1 MLSSTADAEQPTHT
15 SVTALLARRSL
26 KRPRDDD
33 EEQLQESCVNLL
45 MRNQNT
51 SLLLQEMTAQQRIS
65 SAGLELHTH
74 MQTAALEDEL
84 RRLSQLTDVPL
95 SLLCVRVVTE
105 ALQDRISHTDHVLL
119 SAEQRAEV
127 CVLLKSAQ
135 ALMSAGL
142 FSAEL
147 LWQEYWRTQPI
158 LEVVYHLH
166 THSIL
171 TLDLLLDRDAA
182 VSSWI
187 SDQLKALCVS
197 MKNTEEEQQL
207 QKHMLDTVVC
217 VLVRRAFE
225 DCTHKHSQTC
235 VFILDS
241 MLTWLLDSLN
251 DKDTETSSASV
262 WIQVFDASVF
272 GVCVSEDTLRQFF
285 THTLT
290 RVLTHRPVFTVSDAI
305 AVQSD
310 WSFAKTPALLTA
322 LFRKLCVLFSVQ
334 CVLAQL
340 QQVLETHE
348 VNWRLILS
356 CVSHLLVFDCQT
368 QSCLSEVLRALLSS
382 AFLLFDVEQMIS
394 VFLLVRQA
402 ALEGPAVFR
411 SYSDW
416 FKLSFAGA
424 SGAHAKSKKTTV
436 FLLKFLSDLVP
447 FEPPQYLKVHVLHP
461 PFVSGKHRSVLQEY
475 VSLARTRLRDLK
487 VSLEESGIFEVVNG
501 SAGAPACGAQQDV
514 EKAVT
519 LFINTGKIPA
529 TVIEASI
536 FRRPY
541 FMSRFLPALLS
552 PRVLPPQADSRM
564 SFIEA
569 LRRAEKIPAALYCSY
584 TESCQRETHTLREGV
599 CDSSDGGHLMVL
611 QDQFQCL
618 RRIICDG
625 AADGEVCAQL
635 SRISLTLNNIGADED
650 TGTDVITLNLLSADW
665 THATLANLILQSFCL
680 CLLDSAKISPPNRQG
695 SWACVLVKALL
706 AHRWLISA
714 LLHRLWDLLQN
725 QGEALSA
732 AHVLGLSALHVE
744 LHHCRSVCPP
754 VQLLPSA
761 DARCV
766 SECVC
771 DALSCCTDTHMHTCL
786 RFCVSVLSYGL
797 CRATAQAEELHVFI
811 PHTLFK
817 KAQFVM
823 SRLVPETRALLI
835 GGLDSESPSAPAG
848 GLQESAVALW
858 RNTHIRALRRQPDYQ
873 LSFSDWLTAELQVQ
887 RSRDALT
894 DAERQEFQQW
904 ACELYYLPMAAAD
917 GGCGGDVTQSCAR
930 IITALLDQHTL
941 SQAAG
946 THGHTD
952 SCLPDLLSL
961 LQALLYEAAVTPQ
974 KTPDDT
980 HHFLWD
986 LIESRCSV
994 TPDPQ
999 CIAEQLRY
1007 QQTLQNISRVVCVL
1021 PAALLIRVDTGGSAL
1036 DCRRIIKHITDVQMR
1051 TCVPDALLSCKLT
1064 TLFLKAIVSGSVSCR
1079 SPADAVN
1086 ECVCVFSTRCPL
1098 LLLSAVRWWARV
1110 SSVLVCQWRRLTA
1123 GETLPDQLQMLEDT
1137 HCWSARVCGGLSSST
1152 PAAPS
1157 WLLAAALQASL
1168 QHSDPT
1174 AALAQLDHTHT
1185 QVLLFLFLYSVIE
1198 LISAHLSQQE
1208 CVERVRGVCVCLLTR
1223 LQGHSDWLLLFDQ
1236 SGSDHELC
1244 EFRARV
1250 ISHHALRLL
1259 PLAFYSVLCAVDS
1272 QLLQGLVSSPGFLHS
1287 AGVSYRKLSE
1297 LYLSAESA
1305 GRPQVLLDARRVLLS
1320 SISLSSPDC
1329 LTCAQRK
1336 QLQSEL
1342 EQLDAEMAAA
1352 FSGKHTSTSALTQ
1365 T

>member
-1 MLSSTADAEQPTHT
+1 MLSSTADPEQLTHT

-26 KRPRDDD
+26 KRPRDDDDDD

-51 SLLLQEMTAQQRIS
+51 SLLLQEITAQRRIS
-65 SAGLELHTH
+65 GAGLELHTH

-119 SAEQRAEV
+119 SAEQRVCHRHCSLITLCLMPELMRVCCV
-127 CVLLKSAQ
+127 CVC
-135 ALMSAGL
+135 
-142 FSAEL
+142 
-147 LWQEYWRTQPI
+147 
-158 LEVVYHLH
+158 V
-166 THSIL
+166 
-171 TLDLLLDRDAA
+171 
-182 VSSWI
+182 
-187 SDQLKALCVS
+187 CVS
-197 MKNTEEEQQL
+197 A
-207 QKHMLDTVVC
+207 VVC

-225 DCTHKHSQTC
+225 DCTHKLSQKC

-251 DKDTETSSASV
+251 EKDTETSAASV

-348 VNWRLILS
+348 VNWRLILC
-356 CVSHLLVFDCQT
+356 CVSHLLVFDSQT

-394 VFLLVRQA
+394 VFLLARQA
-402 ALEGPAVFR
+402 ALEGPAVFQ

-461 PFVSGKHRSVLQEY
+461 PFVSGKFRSVLQEY

-501 SAGAPACGAQQDV
+501 SAGAPVCGAQQDV

-552 PRVLPPQADSRM
+552 PRVLPPQADGRM

-584 TESCQRETHTLREGV
+584 TESCQRETHTLREGELDKTRTHSNTHTNTHSEKVSWIKRAHTLTHTLTHTQRSV
-599 CDSSDGGHLMVL
+599 CVH
-611 QDQFQCL
+611 
-618 RRIICDG
+618 
-625 AADGEVCAQL
+625 AEVCAQL
-635 SRISLTLNNIGADED
+635 SRISLTLKNINTDED
-650 TGTDVITLNLLSADW
+650 TRSDVITLDLLSADW
-665 THATLANLILQSFCL
+665 THAALAGLILQSFCL
-680 CLLDSAKISPPNRQG
+680 CILDAAKISPPNRQG

-714 LLHRLWDLLQN
+714 LLHRLWDLLQH

-744 LHHCRSVCPP
+744 LHRCRSVCPP

-835 GGLDSESPSAPAG
+835 GEQVSEPLCAPAG

-858 RNTHIRALRRQPDYQ
+858 RNTHIQALRRRPEYQ

-930 IITALLDQHTL
+930 IITALLDQHTTHHWEYL
-941 SQAAG
+941 SNHMATVSLQHCSNHLEH
-946 THGHTD
+946 HGNATVEHCNNTWQHLGGEEAPSD
-952 SCLPDLLSL
+952 GCQVSCASS
-961 LQALLYEAAVTPQ
+961 LQALLYEEAVTPQ
-974 KTPDDT
+974 KTPDDA

-1007 QQTLQNISRVVCVL
+1007 QQTLQNISRVVCVV
-1021 PAALLIRVDTGGSAL
+1021 PAALLLRVQTGGSAL
-1036 DCRRIIKHITDVQMR
+1036 DCRRMIKHITDVQMR

-1064 TLFLKAIVSGSVSCR
+1064 ALFLKAIVSGSVSCR

-1098 LLLSAVRWWARV
+1098 LLLSAMRWWPRV

-1123 GETLPDQLQMLEDT
+1123 GEPLPDQLQMLEDT
-1137 HCWSARVCGGLSSST
+1137 HRWSSRVCGGLSSSA

-1185 QVLLFLFLYSVIE
+1185 QVLLYLFLYSIIE

-1236 SGSDHELC
+1236 CGSDHELC
-1244 EFRARV
+1244 EFRTRV

-1297 LYLSAESA
+1297 LYLSAKSA
-1305 GRPQVLLDARRVLLS
+1305 GRPQVLQDARRVLLS
-1320 SISLSSPDC
+1320 CISLSSPDG

-1336 QLQSEL
+1336 QLQSEF

-1352 FSGKHTSTSALTQ
+1352 FGGKHTSTRGQ